1 MSSSPS
7 GRGPGASWGD
17 HQAVIGRAD
26 VKDDRATQGE
36 RRAAG
41 RRLKYKW
48 SAVKLASTGEDNELK
63 QAHASG
69 QTAVDRSRA
78 LSPASQEALLQQREQ
93 RSIVGTQNASQPE
106 RSPSLGR
113 VPDDLVIV
121 AKDAVIPPRKAT
133 KPHDATTSVE
143 HNLPNSFKE
152 FSAAEKL
159 RVAEH
164 YQSIACGNKA
174 VKLNELKRFALNFK
188 LSTSIPADLVP
199 VLAKDEIKQGAIVQK
214 ALKQATAGE
223 HSGFVHELDKKLQE
237 DCKRAFDQ
245 PLQERLRAARHA
257 AEQSREAKDVHARPI
272 ANEESATPRGKQAST
287 GNPIDILHISDL
299 SHQFSPI
306 TSMAYDDLDPR
317 YLEDGLTWNSDTLGI
332 RDPGFDDGS
341 ELASALGSD
350 NCKYVERPMRK
361 DFDDDSEAS
370 LSRSSTPDGYTPTS
384 GSDNECA
391 PSKSVTD
398 TEFPVRSES
407 SEMSFKQALQV
418 FNLGDY
424 LSVDMSLLHE
434 RLEHRLFSGDCDHV
448 VIASAFTTI
457 VKHQHETKS
466 WTVRL
471 DWDDD
476 GDHFLLDDHIG
487 THHDKWA
494 NTAHEFDTTQDDCW
508 QRWANLKPKDWEP
521 KSACKCSIAGD
532 VSCCC
537 CSGETWT
544 PNLDDKLVSLKAD
557 NCSWADIASRF
568 WYFNE
573 EDCKTRFKRIKPK
586 GWKPN
591 SKKQNTKQKTTATR
605 NQREQQEIATAE
617 ITAKVESIADEDAAP
632 DFWCGRS
639 WGRLEWTADEDTR
652 LINLRW
658 QNCI

>member
-1 MSSSPS
+1 
-7 GRGPGASWGD
+7 
-17 HQAVIGRAD
+17 
-26 VKDDRATQGE
+26 
-36 RRAAG
+36 
-41 RRLKYKW
+41 
-48 SAVKLASTGEDNELK
+48 
-63 QAHASG
+63 
-69 QTAVDRSRA
+69 
-78 LSPASQEALLQQREQ
+78 
-93 RSIVGTQNASQPE
+93 
-106 RSPSLGR
+106 
-113 VPDDLVIV
+113 
-121 AKDAVIPPRKAT
+121 
-133 KPHDATTSVE
+133 
-143 HNLPNSFKE
+143 
-152 FSAAEKL
+152 
-159 RVAEH
+159 
-164 YQSIACGNKA
+164 
-174 VKLNELKRFALNFK
+174 
-188 LSTSIPADLVP
+188 
-199 VLAKDEIKQGAIVQK
+199 
-214 ALKQATAGE
+214 
-223 HSGFVHELDKKLQE
+223 
-237 DCKRAFDQ
+237 
-245 PLQERLRAARHA
+245 
-257 AEQSREAKDVHARPI
+257 
-272 ANEESATPRGKQAST
+272 
-287 GNPIDILHISDL
+287 
-299 SHQFSPI
+299 
-306 TSMAYDDLDPR
+306 MAYDDLDPR

-521 KSACKCSIAGD
+521 KSACKCSITGD

-591 SKKQNTKQKTTATR
+591 FKKQNTKQKTTATR

-639 WGRLEWTADEDTR
+639 WGRPEWTADEDTR
-652 LINLRW
+652 LVNLRW
-658 QNCI
+658 QNCIWWEDIAADMNKTVEDCKHRFNHLTTWNTSNASDTESPMHANSSGWYISEPEMSLSEAYSFFEIHRMSERAEINLSALRSQMLVAPPGESAKLEKAYKLIREDQAQNYPWSITAEDQGEKIAAGKAKEWTCGCKTVEWCACNFDDSSTRPCGHPDDGWDCGCCVSCGALKGSPHCGCDGHPPSPFAPKTEPAPYIPPTVTYWATIESGGKEIHVPIDSKHVSGPEKSIATSRMEKVWRWIHDKGLGDKISLQDAFDLAQSMHKEESTGGVKDQRVTSRAESVLSDHTESETTILGVSD